1 MTMIY
6 KPTTTMNEL
15 KKMNKRK
22 NVYFQTG
29 VFGSDDS
36 EIVKIAAIHEF
47 GGEIKVKKNRYVPVL
62 GVTLKAGT
70 IITMPSRKWLTI
82 TFERNRE
89 TIDRIIKANLKKIA
103 EGKLTV
109 EGSNEIIAVA
119 LSSLTKKEMGNG
131 VTKPKHREGQPMVDT
146 GRLRQSIGTKVDYK
160 GKTKGYGEG

>member
-1 MTMIY
+1 MIY
-6 KPTTTMNEL
+6 KPTNTMNEL
-15 KKMNKRK
+15 KKMNQRK
-22 NVYFQTG
+22 NVHFQTG

-82 TFERNRE
+82 TFERNKE
-89 TIDRIIKANLKKIA
+89 IIEKILKSNLKKIA
-103 EGKLTV
+103 EGKLSIDD
-109 EGSNEIIAVA
+109 SNEIIAVA

-131 VTKPKHREGQPMVDT
+131 VMQPKHREGQPMVDT
-146 GRLRQSIGTKVDYK
+146 GRLRQSIGTKINYK
-160 GKTKGYGEG
+160 GKTKGYGEK